1 MPFLNFEWVTV
12 HDDGSP
18 RLGVKGGRSPVQADF
33 SEVKR
38 LAADFTARGGDPK
51 AIDAISIDM
60 SPAFIS
66 GVSKHLP
73 NALITFD
80 KFHVIAYA
88 NTAVDKTRIGQRTD
102 PSLKGLRWK
111 LLHDRANLAADARND
126 LDALVRL
133 GDHQANGSLLAL
145 QGAVAGNS
153 GAQAGQCRARHVAA
167 MSHQRD
173 ALEGRADE
181 GGGKNDPLS
190 SGGHRRLDADAPDQR
205 FPRSHQRPVPGRQAQ
220 GARLQQLLDHSRRR
234 LSQRRQTRFLKDQPA
249 CRLIHSKF
257 NRARKITNL
266 QKLKA
271 EYEKAERAKLAG
283 LKGELESLI
292 DANSVL
298 RQFKSQLLLD
308 LTSEGLRIQI
318 VDEKN
323 RPMFDSAS
331 SEVKPYTRTILREIG
346 QTLNKVEN
354 HISLAGHTDAQP
366 FASGGRE
373 FSNWELSTNRANASR
388 RELVAGGMEDQKIMR
403 VVGMSS
409 TVLFDKQD
417 PYSPINRR
425 ISIVIM
431 NKRTEEALLADGKT
445 VDVESA
451 QEIQDDVLG
460 TASATTSASA
470 APPDHIP

>member
-1 MPFLNFEWVTV
+1 MG
-12 HDDGSP
+12 DDTKQP
-18 RLGVKGGRSPVQADF
+18 IIIKKIKKGG
-33 SEVKR
+33 
-38 LAADFTARGGDPK
+38 GGAHGGAWK
-51 AIDAISIDM
+51 
-60 SPAFIS
+60 
-66 GVSKHLP
+66 
-73 NALITFD
+73 
-80 KFHVIAYA
+80 IAYA
-88 NTAVDKTRIGQRTD
+88 DFVTAMMAFFM
-102 PSLKGLRWK
+102 LMW
-111 LLHDRANLAADARND
+111 LLGSTAQ
-126 LDALVRL
+126 
-133 GDHQANGSLLAL
+133 GDL
-145 QGAVAGNS
+145 QGIADYFQNPLKVSLAGGS
-153 GAQAGQCRARHVAA
+153 GSGDSSSVIQ
-167 MSHQRD
+167 
-173 ALEGRADE
+173 
-181 GGGKNDPLS
+181 GGGKDLTAS
-190 SGGHRRLDADAPDQR
+190 HGQVKSGDVKAP
-205 FPRSHQRPVPGRQAQ
+205 
-220 GARLQQLLDHSRRR
+220 
-234 LSQRRQTRFLKDQPA
+234 
-249 CRLIHSKF
+249 
-257 NRARKITNL
+257 RKTINL
-266 QKLKA
+266 QRLKA
-271 EYEKAERAKLAG
+271 EYEKAERTKLAG

-292 DANSVL
+292 DANPVL
-298 RQFKSQLLLD
+298 KQFKSQLLLD

-451 QEIQDDVLG
+451 QEIQDGVLE